1 MGKEKPIAYVERD
14 LEEIVPDFFEDSRE
28 EIRNLNDAYTSKDYK
43 ALKDL
48 GHKIKGSS
56 VSYGFKGMSDLGL
69 SIEKAAVA
77 NKSFDE
83 IKSLIDEFTFYVENV
98 EIVYVDE

>member
-1 MGKEKPIAYVERD
+1 MEKPIAYVERD

-28 EIRNLNDAYTSKDYK
+28 EIRNLNDALASKDYK

-69 SIEKAAVA
+69 TIEKAAVA
-77 NKSFDE
+77 EKSFEE
-83 IKSLIDEFTFYVENV
+83 IGKLVEEFTFYVENV
-98 EIVYVDE
+98 EVVYVDED